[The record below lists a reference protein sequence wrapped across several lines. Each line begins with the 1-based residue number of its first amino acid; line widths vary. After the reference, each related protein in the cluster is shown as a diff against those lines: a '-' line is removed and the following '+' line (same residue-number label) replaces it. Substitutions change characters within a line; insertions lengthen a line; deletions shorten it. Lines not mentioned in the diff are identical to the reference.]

1 MRQSLRCKEVWRIL
15 SFMAYMGYSY
25 GFVFMFL
32 LYHVDILF
40 VFDYNLVLESIFFG
54 ETLRSAMVSVWEVV
68 EIVVCKLLRY
78 YNSH

>member
-15 SFMAYMGYSY
+15 SLMAYMGYSY

-40 VFDYNLVLESIFFG
+40 VFDYNLVLESNFFWRNPQISNG
-54 ETLRSAMVSVWEVV
+54 GLSVGSSRNCGLQVV
-68 EIVVCKLLRY
+68 EVL
-78 YNSH
+78 